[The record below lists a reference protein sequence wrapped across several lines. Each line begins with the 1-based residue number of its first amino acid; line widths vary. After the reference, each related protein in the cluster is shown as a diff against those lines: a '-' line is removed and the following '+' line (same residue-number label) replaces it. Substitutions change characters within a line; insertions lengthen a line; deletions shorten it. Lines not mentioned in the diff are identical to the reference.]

1 MDERVMQFRVGVF
14 FLATLLLTA
23 ILLVMFGKL
32 PNLAGRYYTVY
43 VRFDDAAGVS
53 RDTPIRK
60 SGILIGRVADVQL
73 TDRESSVLVTAKIQ
87 ADKTI
92 YQNEKCYITR
102 NLISGDSALTFLA
115 ETKKPGEKP
124 VEKIPITPD
133 SEIQGY
139 VSEDPTG
146 LKGELQKPIN
156 KVSETGDALKKASE
170 QLSRAAR
177 RVEDIL
183 TPETQKDVQK
193 FMHDAAKS
201 MASIREVLG
210 DDENRQKLA
219 EAIQR
224 LPKTLDNMSATF
236 HATDETLRKFTDRAA
251 ADGKTPIERMVGTI
265 EMTERT
271 MRKFSEPAR
280 EGELSPA
287 EQLAKSMENIGEISE
302 IVQAIMERIDRG
314 EGSLGAL
321 ISDRQLYDRLGRAAK
336 NIEEISYRLKPIVE
350 DARVFTDKVARH
362 PGVIVRDAVKPG
374 VGIK

>member
-32 PNLAGRYYTVY
+32 PNFTGRYYTVY
-43 VRFDDAAGVS
+43 VRFEDAAGVS

-92 YQNEKCYITR
+92 YQNEDCYITR
-102 NLISGDSALTFLA
+102 NLLSGDSALAFFVVPG
-115 ETKKPGEKP
+115 KPGAGKP
-124 VEKIPITPD
+124 IAADAELKGRITD
-133 SEIQGY
+133 
-139 VSEDPTG
+139 DPTG
-146 LKGELQKPIN
+146 LKRELQRPIDT
-156 KVSETGDALKKASE
+156 VIDTGKALKEASD

-236 HATDETLRKFTDRAA
+236 HATDETLQKFTERAA